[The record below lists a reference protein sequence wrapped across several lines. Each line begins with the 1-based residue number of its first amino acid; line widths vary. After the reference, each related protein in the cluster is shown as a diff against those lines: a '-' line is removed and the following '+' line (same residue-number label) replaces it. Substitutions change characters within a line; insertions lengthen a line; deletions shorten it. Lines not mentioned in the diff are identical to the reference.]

1 LEKANSEKAKMERLS
16 ALGEM
21 ATTVAHETKNPLNAI
36 KIATSYLKNN
46 FHGAIL
52 TEFLSI
58 VEEEVSRLN
67 DISTNFLGFSKPEPI
82 NLRTCDINKLVEST
96 VDLIRQEATEKNIE
110 IVALLDRNLPPV
122 PCDYSRIKQ
131 ALLNL
136 LLNALEASK
145 AGDTVEIT
153 TWNEGPF
160 ISIIIEDTGKG
171 ISSEEMENIFKPFF
185 TTKTRGSGLGL
196 AIIDRIVKE
205 HGGDIEVE
213 SKVGKGTKFTIKMKV
228 YEYAKT

>member
-1 LEKANSEKAKMERLS
+1 M
-16 ALGEM
+16 
-21 ATTVAHETKNPLNAI
+21 
-36 KIATSYLKNN
+36 
-46 FHGAIL
+46 
-52 TEFLSI
+52 
-58 VEEEVSRLN
+58 
-67 DISTNFLGFSKPEPI
+67 
-82 NLRTCDINKLVEST
+82 EST

-110 IVALLDRNLPPV
+110 IVALLDRNLPLV

-213 SKVGKGTKFTIKMKV
+213 SEAGKGTRFTIKLKV
-228 YEYAKT
+228 YEYARA